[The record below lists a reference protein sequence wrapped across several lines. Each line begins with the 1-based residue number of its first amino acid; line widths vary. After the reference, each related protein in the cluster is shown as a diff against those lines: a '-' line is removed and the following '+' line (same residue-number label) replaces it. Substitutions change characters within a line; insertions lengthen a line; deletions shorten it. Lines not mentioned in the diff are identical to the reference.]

1 MSDYREGYAVFLFD
15 AAIDVLGEAVRPY
28 LQDGPGGPRIPCD
41 AVDTGGAF
49 VEMTVRAR
57 NRHGGDEQ
65 VHLMV
70 PVQMVR
76 MIVSSHSDTAFG
88 FAATHL
94 EPGLT
99 ALPVVG
105 PTAPAPQAPSTA
117 MPHGMAVPGA
127 NAAAADLAALPPE
140 G

>member
-1 MSDYREGYAVFLFD
+1 MSENHAGYSVFLFD
-15 AAIDVLGEAVRPY
+15 AAIEALGEAIRPY
-28 LQDGPGGPRIPCD
+28 LQDGRTGPHIPCD
-41 AVDTGGAF
+41 VVDTGGAF

-57 NRHGGDEQ
+57 NRHGDSEQ

-70 PVQMVR
+70 PAQMVR

-105 PTAPAPQAPSTA
+105 PTAPAPQSPSTA

-127 NAAAADLAALPPE
+127 NAGPGDAAQPPE